1 MVEINKKKLIVFKLP
16 TFSIRSNQGKFTYVL
31 EFKEKLFQC
40 IMKHEIESSYFFGL
54 TGTVPDHIL

>member
-54 TGTVPDHIL
+54 TGT